1 MWQRRDAPL
10 RWSTSER
17 CQILSPCVLR
27 AFVSL
32 WFASVIT
39 YHLPTMLRQ
48 RTGSIVCPGCGSLVG
63 VNDDTCYNCGRRNP
77 GLWGFAP
84 LLRRWGQDLGFGP
97 FVIVASIG
105 LYLATLVASA
115 NPLSGQGMFSFLSP
129 DTRALVL
136 FGASGAL
143 PVFEL
148 GWWWTVLSAGWLHG
162 GLLHI
167 LFNMN
172 ALRQL
177 APPVA
182 ELYGAGRMMIVY
194 TAGGVLGFTASSVMG
209 FVAPGVPLLGGSTV
223 TIGASAPIFGLLGA
237 IAYYGHRSGS
247 SAMRAMALQNAA
259 IMFAMGLFLPGI
271 DNWAHAG
278 GFGGGWLMSQ
288 WLDPL
293 TRERID
299 HLIAGL
305 VCVALTGL
313 AVLASL
319 VLGLL
324 IINQGG

>member
-1 MWQRRDAPL
+1 
-10 RWSTSER
+10 
-17 CQILSPCVLR
+17 
-27 AFVSL
+27 
-32 WFASVIT
+32 
-39 YHLPTMLRQ
+39 MLRQ
-48 RTGSIVCPGCGSLVG
+48 RTGSTVCPGCGSLVG
-63 VNDDTCYNCGRRNP
+63 VNDPTCYSCGRRNP

-84 LLRRWGQDLGFGP
+84 LLRRLGQDLGFGT
-97 FVIVASIG
+97 FVIVASVG
-105 LYLATLVASA
+105 LYLATLVASD
-115 NPLSGQGMFSFLSP
+115 NPFGGGGGIFSLLSP
-129 DTRALVL
+129 DRTALIL
-136 FGASGAL
+136 FGASGAG
-143 PVFEL
+143 PVFGL

-209 FVAPGVPLLGGSTV
+209 YVAPGVPLLGGSTL

-278 GFGGGWLMSQ
+278 GFGGGWLMSK

-293 TRERID
+293 TRERVD

-305 VCVALTGL
+305 VCVAVTGL

-319 VLGLL
+319 VLGLR
-324 IINQGG
+324 IISGG